1 MSIPSRAV
9 HGRPPT
15 RSAALCAAILTTGNQ
30 NDGNVPL
37 RPPIDES
44 PGGWLTSCS
53 SGARRADRSLCV
65 PRRRLRQF
73 RFQVS
78 HRTLALGAPLAS
90 CRAGSAGSTGH
101 RLSRRGSNTIHLGL
115 LQRCWSRACTSAPDG
130 LTVTGGHCS
139 LPSGGVRPTGCPAGR
154 DRLAAPCGRT
164 DPTGVLVGAAGAAIG
179 ASLPQRPRATGSN
192 EPAAAW
198 YGVASHVRWKIG
210 GGRRFLVTMLG
221 GGCNGLVELA
231 ARVSG
236 GGRVEQL
243 AA

>member
-1 MSIPSRAV
+1 MAAQPIETPSNPFIDVPDRPEGGHYSMSIPSRAV

-115 LQRCWSRACTSAPDG
+115 LLKMPGQWAFPFLAPRQ
-130 LTVTGGHCS
+130 
-139 LPSGGVRPTGCPAGR
+139 LPKILPKAERHRGPQQDPEESGC
-154 DRLAAPCGRT
+154 
-164 DPTGVLVGAAGAAIG
+164 AIG
-179 ASLPQRPRATGSN
+179 APTD
-192 EPAAAW
+192 
-198 YGVASHVRWKIG
+198 
-210 GGRRFLVTMLG
+210 GRMHEHHDHPTD
-221 GGCNGLVELA
+221 
-231 ARVSG
+231 
-236 GGRVEQL
+236 
-243 AA
+243 